1 MNMNFVD
8 IIIVILLL
16 IGAYKGFRYGGFSA
30 AINLAGTLLVFIL
43 AYFIKNPLSEY
54 MFMHW
59 PFISFG
65 GIFSGISVFNI
76 LFYEGV
82 AYILCVVVLSIILKI
97 ILKVTGIIDKIL
109 DATIILALPSKI
121 FGVICGTFQYFI
133 YVFLILFVMAQ
144 IPFSSKYY
152 NESYLGDKILSHTPG
167 LSLITKNIYNS
178 VTEVYNI
185 CFENKDESDKTN
197 ANLLSLSVLLKYGV
211 VDIDGVKLLVDN
223 NKLRLNNIEEF
234 IAEYES
240 TGTYV
245 IDQDLSKK
253 ISDQTKDAYNTIT
266 NN

>member
-1 MNMNFVD
+1 MNFVD
-8 IIIVILLL
+8 IIVILLIL

-82 AYILCVVVLSIILKI
+82 AYVLCVLVLSIILKI

-121 FGVICGTFQYFI
+121 FGIICGAFQYFI

-144 IPFSSKYY
+144 IPFSTKYY

-178 VTEVYNI
+178 VTEVYDI
-185 CFENKDESDKTN
+185 CFEHKDEDDKTN
-197 ANLLSLSVLLKYGV
+197 ANLLSLAALLKYGV

-223 NKLRLNNIEEF
+223 NKLRINNIEEF

>member
-1 MNMNFVD
+1 MNFVD
-8 IIIVILLL
+8 IIVIILLL
-16 IGAYKGFRYGGFSA
+16 YGAYKGYRYGGFSA

-54 MFMHW
+54 MYLHW

-76 LFYEGV
+76 IFYEGV
-82 AYILCVVVLSIILKI
+82 AYVLCVVVLSIILKI
-97 ILKVTGIIDKIL
+97 ILKLTGIIDKIL

-121 FGVICGTFQYFI
+121 LGVLCGAFQYFI

-167 LSLITKNIYNS
+167 LSLVTKNIYNS
-178 VTEVYNI
+178 ITEVYNI
-185 CFENKDESDKTN
+185 CFEHKDEDDKTN
-197 ANLLSLSVLLKYGV
+197 ANLLSLAALLKYNV
-211 VDIDGVKLLVDN
+211 ITTDGVKLLIDN
-223 NKLRLNNIEEF
+223 NKLRINNIEEF
-234 IAEYES
+234 LAEYEA

-245 IDQDLSKK
+245 IDQDLTKK
-253 ISDQTKDAYNTIT
+253 IADETKDAYNQIT
-266 NN
+266 NS